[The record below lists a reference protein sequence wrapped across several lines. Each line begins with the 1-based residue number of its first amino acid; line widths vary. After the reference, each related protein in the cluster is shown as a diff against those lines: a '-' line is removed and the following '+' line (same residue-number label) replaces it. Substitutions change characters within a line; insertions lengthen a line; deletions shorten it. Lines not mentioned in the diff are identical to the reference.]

1 MNTSTKSKTGKIP
14 QSKSA
19 SASRGNQSG
28 KAEREGMLKEFFIDE
43 LKDIYWAE
51 KHLVKTLPK
60 MQKAATSPELKN
72 AFADHLE
79 VTKTHV
85 TRLEQAFE
93 AVDQKAQAKKC
104 DAMEGITKEGE
115 GIIEETEDGTST
127 RDVGL
132 ILAAQKVEHYEI
144 STYGGLAQLATT
156 LGFEDVAGLLKKTL
170 EEEKEAD
177 SLLTGI
183 AENNIN
189 YDAAVEMEK

>member
-1 MNTSTKSKTGKIP
+1 MNTTTKSTSAKPSQGK
-14 QSKSA
+14 STSA
-19 SASRGNQSG
+19 G
-28 KAEREGMLKEFFIDE
+28 KGTENSMLKDFFIDE

-60 MQKAATSPELKN
+60 MKKAATSTELQD

-85 TRLEQAFE
+85 ARLEQAFE
-93 AVDQKAQAKKC
+93 SLGKKAQAKKC
-104 DAMEGITKEGE
+104 DAMEGITTEGE
-115 GIIEETEDGTST
+115 GIIDETEAGTST

-144 STYGGLAQLATT
+144 STYGGLAQLAIT
-156 LGFEDVAGLLKKTL
+156 LGLDDVANLLNQTL
-170 EEEKEAD
+170 AEEKEAD
-177 SLLTGI
+177 STLTDI

-189 YDAAVEMEK
+189 YEAAEEEAE